1 MKKLTLKNWSK
12 PAKKEISNLAN
23 ILIILN
29 AGLIP
34 SILALPIP
42 DEIRLWII
50 AVYNVIA
57 SLITTYK
64 KLSKDETIEEVA
76 LMDKN
81 SIEPIFP
88 SEK

>member
-81 SIEPIFP
+81 SIEIIFP